1 MKKLI
6 FLLSAL
12 LVMCFTSGTG
22 YADPGDIINI
32 KFGGSPSYDNGAAV
46 NDASGQYWNSFGA
59 TDQATPA
66 VLLYSDYGV
75 TSAKITYNMTGTTGL
90 DETGTA
96 FIDGGTDTPLMRGF
110 VSTDNINT
118 GTLTISGLS
127 AGTYTIYAYS
137 QIDKNLT
144 SSLDMKAN
152 GVDFTLTN
160 NGNPTVLTSGVNW
173 TSHDVLVGSDGLLN
187 VSFGT
192 NDQINGLQLVEAVP
206 EPGSLA
212 LIGVGSLFALG
223 FKRLKSKE
231 ESAVA

>member
-32 KFGGSPSYDNGAAV
+32 KFGGSPAYNNGAAI
-46 NDASGQYWNSFGA
+46 NDASGQYWNSFAA
-59 TDQATPA
+59 TDQEEAA
-66 VLLYSDYGV
+66 DLYYSDFTDSEATIV
-75 TSAKITYNMTGTTGL
+75 YNMTGTKGL
-90 DETGTA
+90 DPTGTA
-96 FIDGGTDTPLMRGF
+96 FPNGNIDKPLMRGF
-110 VSTDNINT
+110 ISTDAYNT

-127 AGTYTIYAYS
+127 AGTYTVYVYS
-137 QIDKNLT
+137 QVDKNLT
-144 SSLDMKAN
+144 STLDMTAN
-152 GVDFTLTN
+152 GTNFDLTN
-160 NGNPTVLTSGVNW
+160 NGSLTALTLNQNW
-173 TSHDVLVGSDGLLN
+173 TSHDVIVGSDGLLN

-192 NDQINGLQLVEAVP
+192 NNQINGLQLVEVVP

>member
-32 KFGGSPSYDNGAAV
+32 KFGGSPAYNNGAAI
-46 NDASGQYWNSFGA
+46 NDVTGQTWNSFASTDIEQIDAETLMYSNGVNSGA
-59 TDQATPA
+59 TI
-66 VLLYSDYGV
+66 Y
-75 TSAKITYNMTGTTGL
+75 YNMTGTKGL
-90 DETGTA
+90 DSTGTA
-96 FIDGGTDTPLMRGF
+96 FTSIDKPFMRGF
-110 VSTDNINT
+110 ISTDAYNT

-127 AGTYTIYAYS
+127 AGTYTVYVYS
-137 QIDKNLT
+137 QVDKNLT
-144 SSLDMKAN
+144 STLDMTAN
-152 GVDFTLTN
+152 GTNFDLTN
-160 NGNPTVLTSGVNW
+160 NGSLTALTLNQNW
-173 TSHDVLVGSDGLLN
+173 TSHDVIVGSDGLLN

-192 NDQINGLQLVEAVP
+192 NNQINGLQLVEVVP